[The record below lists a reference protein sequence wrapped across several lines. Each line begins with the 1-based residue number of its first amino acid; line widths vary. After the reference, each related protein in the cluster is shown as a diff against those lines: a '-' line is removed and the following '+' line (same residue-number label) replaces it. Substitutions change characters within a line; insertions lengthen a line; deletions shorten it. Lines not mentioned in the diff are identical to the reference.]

1 MLKCLGSAAC
11 VEGVLWHLVPLVPV
25 DLCLAAS
32 LSWFML
38 ALDSRCVSPPL
49 FFLFILYCHIDGLI
63 SLLIQSWVF
72 SFLFSLPFPLFFF
85 SMLEDKPGL
94 QMLGVCDCD
103 GAVWWKTAC
112 GERVH
117 PIHTS
122 TALVIIKGSRGRN
135 LEAGR
140 NWWGCGGVLLTCLL
154 TTIFFS
160 LLSAIFQCH
169 GPSSGTAHRG
179 GDRPHQ

>member
-32 LSWFML
+32 LSWFM
-38 ALDSRCVSPPL
+38 LDSRCVSPPL

-72 SFLFSLPFPLFFF
+72 SFLFSLPLFFF
-85 SMLEDKPGL
+85 FHCWRTNRGCRCSVSDY
-94 QMLGVCDCD
+94 D
-103 GAVWWKTAC
+103 GTVWWETAC

-117 PIHTS
+117 SIHTS

-140 NWWGCGGVLLTCLL
+140 NWWGRGGALLTGLPLIACSACFLVEPR
-154 TTIFFS
+154 TTNLGVAPPTMTGPFS
-160 LLSAIFQCH
+160 VNY
-169 GPSSGTAHRG
+169 
-179 GDRPHQ
+179 